1 MGTGDLRRSV
11 MRTNDRGS
19 SEWKH
24 SWLQEEQQSFKGWDF
39 SALSGRM
46 EDDGLPWDYEA
57 AVRAYMNKNEGNLLD
72 MGTGGGEFLLSLSPP
87 PGRTYATEAYPPN
100 VELCKEL
107 FPPHG
112 IELRQV
118 FTDDSLPFADDC
130 CDLILNRHEA
140 FSVQEVHRILKP
152 GGVFITQQVG
162 GRNNRVLSE
171 FLLGDEAAPV
181 DEAFNVGRVSDEL
194 RSSGFT
200 IVQAAEAFPML
211 RFKDV
216 GALVYFA
223 KIIEW
228 EFPGFSV
235 EKCYDRL
242 CLLQEQLAQ
251 EGYIGSEEHRFI
263 IIAVKA

>member
-1 MGTGDLRRSV
+1 MMGTDK
-11 MRTNDRGS
+11 MDMDY
-19 SEWKH
+19 WKK
-24 SWLQEEQQSFKGWDF
+24 SWLQEEQRSFRGWDF

-46 EDDGLPWDYEA
+46 DEEALPWDYEA
-57 AVRAYMNKNEGNLLD
+57 AVRTYMSAAAGNLLD

-100 VELCKEL
+100 VEICRKLL
-107 FPPHG
+107 PPHG

-118 FTDDSLPFADDC
+118 YSDDALPFADGS
-130 CDLILNRHEA
+130 LELVMNRHEA
-140 FSVQEVHRILKP
+140 FSCREVHRILQP

-162 GRNNRVLSE
+162 GRNNRALSE
-171 FLLGDEAAPV
+171 FLLGEHAAPADHHFCMKPVCSELQRSGFKVIEAAEV
-181 DEAFNVGRVSDEL
+181 
-194 RSSGFT
+194 
-200 IVQAAEAFPML
+200 FPLL
-211 RFKDV
+211 RFRDI

-242 CLLQEQLAQ
+242 VLLQQQL
-251 EGYIGSEEHRFI
+251 ERDGYIESVEHRFMI
-263 IIAVKA
+263 TAVKI

>member
-1 MGTGDLRRSV
+1 MGTDNLRRHD
-11 MRTNDRGS
+11 TGS
-19 SEWKH
+19 SKWKQ
-24 SWLQEEQQSFKGWDF
+24 SWLQEERRSFKGWDF

-57 AVRAYMNKNEGNLLD
+57 AVRTYMNKNSGALLD

-100 VELCKEL
+100 VELCREL

-118 FTDDSLPFADDC
+118 FSDDSLPFEDNSM
-130 CDLILNRHEA
+130 DLIINRHEA
-140 FSVQEVHRILKP
+140 FYIQEVKRILKP
-152 GGVFITQQVG
+152 GGVFVTQQVG
-162 GRNNRVLSE
+162 GRNNRALSE
-171 FLLGDEAAPV
+171 FVLGGEAATV
-181 DEAFNVGRVSDEL
+181 DEAFNVEQVSDEL

-200 IVQAAEAFPML
+200 IVQADEAFPL
-211 RFKDV
+211 LKFKDV

-235 EKCYDRL
+235 EKCYERL
-242 CLLQEQLAQ
+242 CLLQEQLAKI
-251 EGYIGSEEHRFI
+251 GYIGSTEHRFF
-263 IIAVKA
+263 IIAIKA